1 MLDEQ
6 VAVFA
11 PKVGVEAACRA
22 FSVNPRS
29 WRHRRQRDEGRL
41 PQRTRS
47 APGPRALHPAA
58 LSEAEKDRIVE
69 VLCSERFCDLAPA
82 QVYATLLD
90 EGTYLCSE
98 RQMYRVLSE
107 RGLVRE
113 RRRGGHQR
121 RGAYGVP
128 RLEADRP
135 NAVWTWDFQCR
146 RRHWMSYAD
155 TWTMPTFLSMGSS
168 SDVMRSARS
177 A

>member
-6 VAVFA
+6 VAAFA
-11 PKVGVEAACRA
+11 PKVGVEVACRA
-22 FSVNPRS
+22 FSVKSRS

-41 PQRTRS
+41 AQRVPVGPTQR
-47 APGPRALHPAA
+47 APHPAT
-58 LSEAEKDRIVE
+58 LTKPEKDEIVE

-98 RQMYRVLSE
+98 RQMYRVLAE

-113 RRRGGHQR
+113 RCRGGHQR

-135 NAVWTWDFQCR
+135 NAVWAWDIE
-146 RRHWMSYAD
+146 RHEA
-155 TWTMPTFLSMGSS
+155 P
-168 SDVMRSARS
+168 
-177 A
+177 

>member
-1 MLDEQ
+1 MLDGR
-6 VAVFA
+6 VAAFA
-11 PKVGVEAACRA
+11 PKVGVDVACRA

-29 WRHRRQRDEGRL
+29 WRHRRQRDEDRL
-41 PQRTRS
+41 PRRIVAEPTTR
-47 APGPRALHPAA
+47 APHPAA
-58 LSEAEKDRIVE
+58 LSAGEKDRIVE
-69 VLCSERFCDLAPA
+69 LLCSERFCDLAPA

-98 RQMYRVLSE
+98 RQMYRVLAE

-135 NAVWTWDFQCR
+135 NVVWTSDIERHEALSNRVGVGDLHR
-146 RRHWMSYAD
+146 RAVAAAW
-155 TWTMPTFLSMGSS
+155 L
-168 SDVMRSARS
+168 
-177 A
+177 

>member
-6 VAVFA
+6 VAAFA
-11 PKVGVEAACRA
+11 PKVGVEVACRA
-22 FSVNPRS
+22 FAVNPRS
-29 WRHRRQRDEGRL
+29 WRHRRQRGAGRL
-41 PQRTRS
+41 HRRVATEPTQR
-47 APGPRALHPAA
+47 APHPAA
-58 LSEAEKDRIVE
+58 LTAGEKDEIVE

-98 RQMYRVLSE
+98 RQMYRVLAE
-107 RGLVRE
+107 RDLVRE

-135 NAVWTWDFQCR
+135 NVVWTWDIE
-146 RRHWMSYAD
+146 RHEALSNRAVMKGHRL
-155 TWTMPTFLSMGSS
+155 PTVAAVG
-168 SDVMRSARS
+168 RS
-177 A
+177 